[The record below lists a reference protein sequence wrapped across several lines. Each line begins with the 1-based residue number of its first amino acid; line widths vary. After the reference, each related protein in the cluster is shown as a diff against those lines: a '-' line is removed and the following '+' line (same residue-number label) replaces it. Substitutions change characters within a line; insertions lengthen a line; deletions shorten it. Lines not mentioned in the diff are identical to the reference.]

1 VTLLIWTY
9 EAFHW
14 FATEE
19 SLTEIHR
26 VLRPGAAFGV
36 SSLPILIFTL
46 RGLLL
51 SDLICHLHINLVVA
65 NRVESKAIIIV
76 SNNMK

>member
-1 VTLLIWTY
+1 MDALLLRLVIKSTAQRGMLMCGF

-36 SSLPILIFTL
+36 SSLMASLFTLLLSIFTL
-46 RGLLL
+46 
-51 SDLICHLHINLVVA
+51 
-65 NRVESKAIIIV
+65 
-76 SNNMK
+76 

>member
-1 VTLLIWTY
+1 MDALLLRLVIKSTAQRGMLMCGF

-26 VLRPGAAFGV
+26 VLKPGAAFGV
-36 SSLPILIFTL
+36 SS
-46 RGLLL
+46 
-51 SDLICHLHINLVVA
+51 
-65 NRVESKAIIIV
+65 
-76 SNNMK
+76 